1 MRTLGATSRQLRIQ
15 QWSEFFAIG
24 LLAGLVA
31 SAGAELARFGI
42 YWKFFDIP
50 YTPALWIWIIM
61 PPLFGLLIG
70 LAGHWSSRKIL
81 AQSPLILLRDS

>member
-1 MRTLGATSRQLRIQ
+1 MGEGMDLQIKTTD
-15 QWSEFFAIG
+15 
-24 LLAGLVA
+24 
-31 SAGAELARFGI
+31 I
-42 YWKFFDIP
+42 YHVDIP

-81 AQSPLILLRDS
+81 AQSPLILLRDT